1 MSEPSRVELHI
12 PTSTILKVLLTVFLS
27 WVVMTLW
34 PELIF
39 IAISVLLA
47 VALEPLVVWLND
59 RGVPRGVSVALLAIL
74 LVTALGVL
82 VGFVLPPLISQLG
95 ELVTNLPHLRDEVLA
110 GLRPGDSFSRHFIQ
124 RLFALPTTPQVE
136 AQLSKLLVW
145 GEATVSGII
154 STLLVLVIALY
165 LLLDGRRL
173 YAWLLAY
180 VPRLHRKRV
189 ADTIP
194 EVTKVIYAFVRGQAV
209 VSAAFA
215 VYTASVLAA
224 LGVPAVVPLALLAAA
239 CDILPVVGVI
249 LAIVPAAALA
259 LTVSPMAALAVVA
272 LYLAYHMF
280 EVYFLVPR
288 LYGSTLRLSTLTVLL
303 ALLVGGTLQGIV
315 GALLVLPVVAAYPI
329 IERIWLR
336 EYLAADVLADHRA
349 LQRAMES
356 GRTTAIDAV
365 LQGEQH
371 AGERD
376 PSGKVD
382 LPGKPPRGSR

>member
-1 MSEPSRVELHI
+1 MPEPSRVDLHI
-12 PTSTILKVLLTVFLS
+12 PTRTILKVLLTVFLS

-34 PELIF
+34 PQLIF

-47 VALEPLVVWLND
+47 VALEPLVAWLSAH
-59 RGVPRGVSVALLAIL
+59 GVARGVSVALLAIL
-74 LVTALGVL
+74 LVTGLGVL

-95 ELVTNLPHLRDEVLA
+95 DLIANLPRLRDDVLA
-110 GLRPGDSFSRHFIQ
+110 GLRPGDTLSRHFVQ
-124 RLFALPTTPQVE
+124 RLFALPTSPQVE
-136 AQLSKLLVW
+136 AQLSRLLVL

-180 VPRLHRKRV
+180 VPREHRKRV
-189 ADTIP
+189 ADTVP
-194 EVTKVIYAFVRGQAV
+194 EVTSVIYAFVRGQAV

-215 VYTASVLAA
+215 VYTAIVLAV
-224 LGVPAVVPLALLAAA
+224 LGVPAVVPLSLVAAA
-239 CDILPVVGVI
+239 CDILPVVGVV
-249 LAIVPAAALA
+249 LAIIPAAALA

-272 LYLAYHMF
+272 LYLAYHTF
-280 EVYFLVPR
+280 EAYFLVPR
-288 LYGSTLRLSTLTVLL
+288 LYGTTLRLSTLTVLL
-303 ALLVGGTLQGIV
+303 ALLIGGTLQGIV

-336 EYLAADVLADHRA
+336 EYLAPDVLADHKA
-349 LQRAMES
+349 LQRAMDS

-365 LQGEQH
+365 LQGEKH

-376 PSGKVD
+376 PTGPVD
-382 LPGKPPRGSR
+382 VPGKRRR

>member
-1 MSEPSRVELHI
+1 MSERSRVELHI
-12 PTSTILKVLLTVFLS
+12 PTSTILKILLTVFLS
-27 WVVMTLW
+27 WVIVRLW

-39 IAISVLLA
+39 LALSVLLA
-47 VALEPLVVWLND
+47 VALEPLVAWLSAH
-59 RGVPRGVSVALLAIL
+59 GVSRGVSVAVLAIL
-74 LVTALGVL
+74 LLTAVGVL
-82 VGFVLPPLISQLG
+82 IGFVLPPLIAQMGDLI
-95 ELVTNLPHLRDEVLA
+95 TNLPHLRDEVLA
-110 GLRPGDSFSRHFIQ
+110 GLRPGDSLSRHFVK
-124 RLFALPTTPQVE
+124 RLFALPTSPQVE

-180 VPRLHRKRV
+180 VPRTHRKRV

-215 VYTASVLAA
+215 LYTATVLTV
-224 LGVPAVVPLALLAAA
+224 LGVPAVVPLALLAGA

-288 LYGSTLRLSTLTVLL
+288 LYGSSLRLSTLTVLL
-303 ALLVGGTLQGIV
+303 ALMVGGTLQGLV

-336 EYLAADVLADHRA
+336 EYLAPDVLADHKA

-356 GRTTAIDAV
+356 GRDTAIEAV
-365 LQGEQH
+365 LQGEKH

-376 PSGKVD
+376 PSGKID
-382 LPGKPPRGSR
+382 LGGKPPRGST

>member
-1 MSEPSRVELHI
+1 MSEPPRVELHI
-12 PTSTILKVLLTVFLS
+12 PTSTILKVLLTVFLT
-27 WVVMTLW
+27 WVLMRLW

-39 IAISVLLA
+39 LTISVLLA
-47 VALEPLVVWLND
+47 VALGPLVAWLGD
-59 RGVPRGVSVALLAIL
+59 HGVSRGLSVALLAIL
-74 LVTALGVL
+74 LLTGLGGL
-82 VGFVLPPLISQLG
+82 VGFVLPPLISQVG
-95 ELVTNLPHLRDEVLA
+95 ELIANLPHLRDEVLA
-110 GLRPGDSFSRHFIQ
+110 GLKPGDSLSRHFIE
-124 RLFALPTTPQVE
+124 RLFALPTSPQVE
-136 AQLSKLLVW
+136 AQLSKLLIW

-154 STLLVLVIALY
+154 STLFVLVIALY
-165 LLLDGRRL
+165 LILDGRRL

-180 VPRLHRKRV
+180 VPRAHRKRV

-209 VSAAFA
+209 VSAMFAF
-215 VYTASVLAA
+215 YTATVLTA

-249 LAIVPAAALA
+249 LAIVPAAVLA
-259 LTVSPMAALAVVA
+259 LTVSPMAALGVVA

-336 EYLAADVLADHRA
+336 EYLAADVLADHKA

-356 GRTTAIDAV
+356 GRDTAIEAV
-365 LQGEQH
+365 LQGEKH

-376 PSGKVD
+376 PSGKVE
-382 LPGKPPRGSR
+382 LGSRQSKPPV